1 MSLSQ
6 RPCGAGSG
14 LKAAVRLQS
23 KPTCSF
29 GTRTMVTPEGH
40 CPQNVGGGVTGEQV
54 LVTRGLLRRCVG
66 LWTEPGR
73 WRRLPR
79 PPQPRAT
86 DLVADRR
93 GTWLSRGREGRRL
106 RRVSRAGPFWR
117 LWGDMSPA
125 RSWPWRLLPTT
136 APTRPGSPGLLWGLC
151 LPCLVRTRVIGFR
164 AQVDNPG

>member
-14 LKAAVRLQS
+14 PKAAVRLQS

-79 PPQPRAT
+79 PPQPRAA

-93 GTWLSRGREGRRL
+93 GTWLSRGREGRCLRRL

-117 LWGDMSPA
+117 L
-125 RSWPWRLLPTT
+125 LPTT
-136 APTRPGSPGLLWGLC
+136 APTRPGSRGLLWGLC
-151 LPCLVRTRVIGFR
+151 LPCLGRTRVIGFR
-164 AQVDNPG
+164 AHLDNPG